1 MTTTS
6 PAGLAAGRW
15 TADPACSP
23 RLHGE
28 QLGRTVTGTV
38 PITEGIVE
46 VDGAGRPG
54 GNRRPLDLAAIDTGN
69 TRRDKDLRKP
79 KLLDL
84 NRYPTMTFAADTIT
98 ASPGRWR
105 VTGQLA
111 ARNTSVQL
119 AGDADVSGEGQSAPR
134 PRAPSW
140 TAAPWGSGHRRSATP
155 SRSPSPRHSA

>member
-1 MTTTS
+1 MRACAAI
-6 PAGLAAGRW
+6 AG
-15 TADPACSP
+15 S
-23 RLHGE
+23 
-28 QLGRTVTGTV
+28 
-38 PITEGIVE
+38 
-46 VDGAGRPG
+46 
-54 GNRRPLDLAAIDTGN
+54 LDLAAIDTGN

-119 AGDADVSGEGQSAPR
+119 AGDADVSGEGQSATVTAR
-134 PRAPSW
+134 TQLDRRALGIRAPKIGHTIEITV
-140 TAAPWGSGHRRSATP
+140 TATLRLTTP
-155 SRSPSPRHSA
+155 